1 MKPSYDTLS
10 EAMNALTKEGYT
22 LDFNMKSDCI
32 YCRAE
37 ELELSPKDFKID
49 RVFRFEGMTNP
60 DDSSI
65 LFAISGINEPVKG
78 TLVDAYGAYSDRLN
92 ADMIAKLQIS
102 K

>member
-1 MKPSYDTLS
+1 MKASYDTLS

-22 LDFNMKSDCI
+22 LDFNLKSDCI
-32 YCRAE
+32 YSRDK
-37 ELELSPKDFKID
+37 ELSLSPNEFKID

-60 DDSSI
+60 GDSSI

-92 ADMIAKLQIS
+92 DDMIKKLQMDV
-102 K
+102 